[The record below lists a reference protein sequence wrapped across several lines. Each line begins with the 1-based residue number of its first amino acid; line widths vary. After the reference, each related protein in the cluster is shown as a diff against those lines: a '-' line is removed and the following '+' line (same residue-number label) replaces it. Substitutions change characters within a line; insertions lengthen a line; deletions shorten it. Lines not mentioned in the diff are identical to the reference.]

1 MFFLYLQCEKEIKR
15 LILTLLKKFIMKPVF
30 TALLEGI
37 ESGAIK
43 SDPSLASVMVV
54 YNDGLFS
61 VSPLAPVTFS
71 SLRNYVSCMYSGR
84 RKKGIK
90 SLMVYLPYGDYEN
103 YKYYNI
109 LAQF

>member
-1 MFFLYLQCEKEIKR
+1 
-15 LILTLLKKFIMKPVF
+15 MKPVF
-30 TALLEGI
+30 TALFEGI

-43 SDPSLASVMVV
+43 SDSSWASVMVV
-54 YNDGLFS
+54 YNDGSFS

-71 SLRNYVSCMYSGR
+71 TLRNYVNCMYSGR

-90 SLMVYLPYGDYEN
+90 SFIVYLPDGVYEN